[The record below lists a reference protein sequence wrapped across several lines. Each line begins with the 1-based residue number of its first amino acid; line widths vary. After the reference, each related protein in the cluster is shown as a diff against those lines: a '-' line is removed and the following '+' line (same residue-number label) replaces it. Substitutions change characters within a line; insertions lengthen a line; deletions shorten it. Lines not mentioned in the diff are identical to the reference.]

1 MPFNPSVFRDNCPF
15 SISKQHPVLGALLKA
30 FESLLG
36 INLSGVADEMSNIGD
51 SAEGTNESVN
61 SLKT

>member
-1 MPFNPSVFRDNCPF
+1 MKRRDEPL
-15 SISKQHPVLGALLKA
+15 SLIALEKG
-30 FESLLG
+30 ESLLG